1 IRQTMKTKFYSM
13 KGLLAAAVVG
23 LSSMMLACSD
33 DDNNMI
39 PNKTIVDVVV
49 ESSDFS
55 TLESTVLK
63 ANLASTLSG
72 NGPFTVFAPDN
83 ESFTASGVTSSVIE
97 SLSADQ
103 LKDILLYHTLSSK
116 VNAASIPTGMNTAVK
131 TAQGQDIYVT
141 KNNMGVFVNGWKVKQ
156 ADVMASNGVIHA
168 IERVLMP
175 AAGNLVQVAQ

>member
-1 IRQTMKTKFYSM
+1 
-13 KGLLAAAVVG
+13 
-23 LSSMMLACSD
+23 MMLACSDD

-55 TLESTVLK
+55 TLESAVQK

-97 SLSADQ
+97 SLSAACEF
-103 LKDILLYHTLSSK
+103 LSISNFSNANFLVFNPRMRESTRLHVSKLPIL
-116 VNAASIPTGMNTAVK
+116 
-131 TAQGQDIYVT
+131 
-141 KNNMGVFVNGWKVKQ
+141 
-156 ADVMASNGVIHA
+156 
-168 IERVLMP
+168 
-175 AAGNLVQVAQ
+175 